1 MCKLEGHSWKDSF
14 RELNDKFVAT
24 FILDLAIW
32 PGAQA
37 LNFYYVPPPLRL
49 MYLNGVY
56 LIWSI
61 ILSYLK
67 HNVSLSF
74 SSKGGHLGI

>member
-1 MCKLEGHSWKDSF
+1 MCKLEGHSWSKSF
-14 RELNDKFVAT
+14 KELNDKFVAT

-32 PGAQA
+32 PAAQA

-56 LIWSI
+56 LIWSV

-67 HNVSLSF
+67 HNVSSAEEF
-74 SSKGGHLGI
+74 NVQCQ